1 MNIDLKYCVFRIHS
15 RIEYLSESLFVRA
28 KRHIENNDILSLKE
42 LWSDIQNTENVDWPN
57 VFKTLYL
64 HACLK
69 GKPSIASWFQT
80 ELYPLLDPI
89 QQIALRQT
97 FPYGVHL
104 LKKAAEKNKK

>member
-1 MNIDLKYCVFRIHS
+1 VPWSLLAELNIFNDSNYSH
-15 RIEYLSESLFVRA
+15 
-28 KRHIENNDILSLKE
+28 ENNDLCSLKE
-42 LWSDIQNTENVDWPN
+42 LWNDIQNTEHVDWPN

-69 GKPSIASWFQT
+69 GKSSIAAWFQT
-80 ELYPLLDPI
+80 DLYSLLDPI

-97 FPYGVHL
+97 FPYGTHL